1 MLNNILFIISLFSL
15 FIIGKKRGFFSTEI
29 VIASIFF
36 IYGYS
41 FYLDNKLFGLERISI
56 ESLGILHINDLNY
69 TYILLFYT
77 SFLLFYSLGT
87 LTFYNTKPKLN
98 PQVPFISN
106 PKLYKLLLY
115 LFAINFWFIISKIF
129 NLQRLEK
136 IAFLTEHSYLGFTAA
151 LGLLATIF
159 VWRRVIAQ
167 KKVQIHELL
176 FLFSAIFYGVFEG
189 GREIFIYSGI
199 VFLPEFAKNRRKI
212 LPILGGIL
220 IIFLLS
226 IWKVLSV
233 YLFSLG
239 DIMLLMEFITNQYSF
254 SFTYLD
260 PAASLLLLNS
270 YLDGA
275 SIYDSLRFSYLF
287 NTIGQV
293 LNVFGLIEYES
304 ISKRVVEFYNPL
316 VFRKGGGFAFSGILE
331 SVLNFSYLGP
341 AILGIILGVLLRIN
355 TLINGNTEK
364 KILLNTIFIILMI
377 KLVRTELA
385 VVLKLY
391 VLPFSILI
399 LLFKS
404 KLKPIGK

>member
-1 MLNNILFIISLFSL
+1 MLNNILFIISIFSL
-15 FIIGKKRGFFSTEI
+15 SIIGKKRGFFSTEI
-29 VIASIFF
+29 IIASIFF

-41 FYLDNKLFGLERISI
+41 FYLDNKLFDLERISI

-87 LTFYNTKPKLN
+87 LTFYKYKPKLTT
-98 PQVPFISN
+98 PVPFISN
-106 PKLYKLLLY
+106 LKLYKLLLN
-115 LFAINFWFIISKIF
+115 LFTINFWFIISKIF
-129 NLQRLEK
+129 NLQRLDK
-136 IAFLTEHSYLGFTAA
+136 IAFLTDHNYLGFTAA

-159 VWRRVIAQ
+159 VWRKVITQ
-167 KKVQIHELL
+167 KKVQRYELF
-176 FLFSAIFYGVFEG
+176 FLISAIIYGVLEG

-199 VFLPEFAKNRRKI
+199 VVLPEFAKKKRKI
-212 LPILGGIL
+212 LPIIGGMA

-239 DIMLLMEFITNQYSF
+239 DIMLLMEFITNKYSF

-275 SIYDSLRFSYLF
+275 PIYDSLRFSYLF

-341 AILGIILGVLLRIN
+341 AILGLILGVLLRIN

-364 KILLNTIFIILMI
+364 KILLNIIFIILI
-377 KLVRTELA
+377 LKLVRTELA

-404 KLKPIGK
+404 KLKPIGR